1 MKRAI
6 AALFA
11 AVIVGSLALSLAGC
25 EGQKQ
30 VDQAQVNIKQQK
42 KDK

>member
-1 MKRAI
+1 MKRALSV
-6 AALFA
+6 LFA
-11 AVIVGSLALSLAGC
+11 AVVVGSLALSLTGC

-30 VDQAQVNIKQQK
+30 VDQAQINLKQQK